1 MILNIALYTLAGIL
15 GIILLVVLGWRIY
28 EYITKKS
35 PSATNQNRYTTK
47 KTEDKLFILSSMN
60 DSVILSNILV
70 KNKFAKQGFS
80 VLNGI
85 IVTNEKIFIVTNLI
99 TTFEQY
105 TIEINFDSITLI
117 KPNQKIK
124 SNFYNTKWLSEIE
137 KYMQKKFNE
146 PFEIIILIDEKNK
159 DNKLINKTSYRV
171 LNIEQIDQEIKTQK
185 NAILNIKNISEFF
198 LNNNLMKNK
207 TNV

>member
-1 MILNIALYTLAGIL
+1 
-15 GIILLVVLGWRIY
+15 
-28 EYITKKS
+28 
-35 PSATNQNRYTTK
+35 
-47 KTEDKLFILSSMN
+47 
-60 DSVILSNILV
+60 
-70 KNKFAKQGFS
+70 
-80 VLNGI
+80 
-85 IVTNEKIFIVTNLI
+85 
-99 TTFEQY
+99 
-105 TIEINFDSITLI
+105 
-117 KPNQKIK
+117 
-124 SNFYNTKWLSEIE
+124 
-137 KYMQKKFNE
+137 MQKKFNE

>member
-1 MILNIALYTLAGIL
+1 M
-15 GIILLVVLGWRIY
+15 
-28 EYITKKS
+28 
-35 PSATNQNRYTTK
+35 
-47 KTEDKLFILSSMN
+47 
-60 DSVILSNILV
+60 
-70 KNKFAKQGFS
+70 
-80 VLNGI
+80 
-85 IVTNEKIFIVTNLI
+85 
-99 TTFEQY
+99 
-105 TIEINFDSITLI
+105 I

-185 NAILNIKNISEFF
+185 NAILNIKKYKRVF
-198 LNNNLMKNK
+198 LK
-207 TNV
+207 